1 MRTYLSR
8 SWISPKLVPGK
19 SAIHGDGIFAA
30 APIAAGEKVM
40 EFGGATLSR
49 EEALSDNYRFR
60 SMWMVDRD
68 VFLALPNSDTAPS
81 LDENL
86 NHSCEANIWLEDV
99 VTLTARVDIPAG
111 AEITLDQGTWNCG
124 TWDFDEDDSSEG
136 RGCSCGAPHCRGD
149 LNDQDCHLAEVQAR
163 YAGHFHPLV
172 QAMIDR
178 ANAAPQTVRR
188 SAKG

>member
-8 SWISPKLVPGK
+8 TWISPKLACRK
-19 SAIHGDGIFAA
+19 SAIHGDGIFAS

-40 EFGGATLSR
+40 EFGGSTISR
-49 EEALSDNYRFR
+49 AEVLSDNYRYR

-68 VFLALPNSDTAPS
+68 IFLALPNCDTEAS

-99 VTLTARVDIPAG
+99 VNLTARVDIPAG
-111 AEITLDQGTWNCG
+111 AELTLDQGTWNCG
-124 TWDFDEDDSSEG
+124 TWDFDEDDYAEG
-136 RGCSCGAPHCRGD
+136 RGCSCGAPQCRGS
-149 LNDQDCHLAEVQAR
+149 LTEQDCHLAEVRER

-178 ANAAPQTVRR
+178 ADAAPQTVRR
-188 SAKG
+188 RAKG